1 MANPNARLKYLFLLN
16 SEDSVKAVIKFN
28 EFLREVGVPED
39 EANIERDFFDQWGH
53 KNLGVGVLFTSR
65 ERQGP
70 DELFTRA
77 YVVNISKELV
87 NKVWK
92 PPPERG
98 IQNKTASAVS

>member
-1 MANPNARLKYLFLLN
+1 MANPNAHLKHLFLPN
-16 SEDSVKAVIKFN
+16 SEDSVEAVKKFN
-28 EFLREVGVPED
+28 AFLREVGVPED
-39 EANIERDFFDQWGH
+39 KEIIERDFFGQWEP

-65 ERQGP
+65 ERRGP

-98 IQNKTASAVS
+98 IRN

>member
-1 MANPNARLKYLFLLN
+1 MANPNAHLKHLFLPN
-16 SEDSVKAVIKFN
+16 SEDSVEAVIKFN
-28 EFLREVGVPED
+28 AFLREVGVPED
-39 EANIERDFFDQWGH
+39 KEIIERDFFGQWEP

-65 ERQGP
+65 ERRGP

-98 IQNKTASAVS
+98 IRN